1 MNGSMHRSPDDR
13 KGVTPAGGYRG
24 NGSSVDRCVTR
35 GLGFTLVEV
44 MIAIAL
50 AALLL
55 VVAVPSFRTMLLNN
69 RMLSHANSLVSA
81 LNLARSEAVKRSGN
95 VSVCRRDGSDWQQGW
110 LVTTGGDC
118 PPGAGETDLSVEYEF
133 EGLEQVSGTA
143 NSLTFSGNGIPST
156 PLLFTLCD
164 ERGAADARAVYVNAV
179 GQVKSM
185 TTKDDGAA
193 LTCS

>member
-1 MNGSMHRSPDDR
+1 MNGSIHRSPDDR
-13 KGVTPAGGYRG
+13 KGFTPAGGYRG
-24 NGSSVDRCVTR
+24 MGSPVGRSVAEAP
-35 GLGFTLVEV
+35 GFTLVEV

-50 AALLL
+50 ASLLL
-55 VVAVPSFRTMLLNN
+55 VVAIPSFRTMLLNN
-69 RMLSHANSLVSA
+69 RMLSHANSLVGA
-81 LNLARSEAVKRSGN
+81 LNLARSEAVKRSGD

-110 LVTTGGDC
+110 RVLTGGDC
-118 PPGAGETDLSVEYEF
+118 AIDTGEIELSVEYEF
-133 EGLEQVSGTA
+133 EGLQQVSGTA

-156 PLLFTLCD
+156 TLLFTLCD
-164 ERGAADARAVYVNAV
+164 ERGAANARAVYVNAV